1 MIVFFPSF
9 LLMVDMNIIKCL
21 LYSSRYGMMHTL
33 TFRKESFSRK
43 DINGRF
49 DLLTDEENTIDV
61 EFGGCQDT
69 GWHAVFLRP
78 ISCFGI

>member
-1 MIVFFPSF
+1 
-9 LLMVDMNIIKCL
+9 
-21 LYSSRYGMMHTL
+21 MMHTL

-69 GWHAVFLRP
+69 GLYAIFLMILQIP
-78 ISCFGI
+78 IINVTEYILTKKT